1 VDRSHSNVDT
11 LPDALASSIR
21 SALDDDLVGIYL
33 YGSCVSGGFDP
44 GVSDIDLVAVTV
56 PEADQLDLA
65 GLERVHDDFV
75 SLHPDWIDRVEVVY
89 IGRAALRSFRT
100 SAARL
105 AVISPG
111 EPFHLRDDRIVEW
124 LQNWYLIR
132 ETGVVLFGPPA
143 ASLVPPIS
151 MAEFVAAAAR
161 YADQI
166 SRQSLVETTP
176 GARAYAVLTIC
187 RALRT
192 VETGTHGS
200 KQEGAA
206 WTRERMPEWAWLVDA
221 ALRCRLSR
229 GAIGLDDDRT
239 RAGSD
244 ELIALVAA
252 RVDQATTAKKP
263 PELDYASGGA
273 ARRCIRLP
281 IVASAAP
288 KLSTIPTANSHHIEP
303 S

>member
-1 VDRSHSNVDT
+1 MTPTSVDT
-11 LPDALASSIR
+11 LLETLVSSIHA
-21 SALDDDLVGIYL
+21 ALGDDVVGAYL
-33 YGSCVSGGFDP
+33 YGSYVSGGFDP
-44 GVSDIDLVAVTV
+44 GVSDVDLVAVTARD
-56 PEADQLDLA
+56 ADQLDLD
-65 GLERVHDDFV
+65 GLERVHDEFA
-75 SLHPDWIDRVEVVY
+75 SAHPDWVDRIEVVY

-111 EPFHLRDDRIVEW
+111 EPFHLRDERVVEW

-166 SRQSLVETTP
+166 SHQSLVEATA

-206 WTRERMPEWAWLVDA
+206 WARERMPEWAWLIDA

-229 GAIGLDDDRT
+229 GAEDFDDERT
-239 RAGSD
+239 RAGAD
-244 ELIALVAA
+244 EFVALVAA
-252 RVDQATTAKKP
+252 R
-263 PELDYASGGA
+263 
-273 ARRCIRLP
+273 IRS
-281 IVASAAP
+281 SAAP
-288 KLSTIPTANSHHIEP
+288 PGAASRCRS
-303 S
+303 